1 MDDMDTEN
9 SEVFEGG
16 GKMTQALDLSP
27 LQKAL
32 ASLLVAIERTEW
44 ETSDETIDDML
55 RDSVIQR
62 FEYTYELCWKML
74 KRRLEMDVPSPEL
87 IDGMS
92 FREMI
97 REGAER
103 GMIADPLAWFEYRQK
118 RNLTTHTYDEAV
130 AQGVYR
136 AAVDFA
142 SDAQALLAALL
153 ARNEP

>member
-1 MDDMDTEN
+1 
-9 SEVFEGG
+9 
-16 GKMTQALDLSP
+16 MTQSLDLAP

-32 ASLLVAIERTEW
+32 DSLLFAIERTER
-44 ETSDETIDDML
+44 EQPDDML

-74 KRRLEMDVPSPEL
+74 KRRLEMDVPSPES

-103 GMIADPLAWFEYRQK
+103 GMIADPLVWFEYRQK
-118 RNLTTHTYDEAV
+118 RNLTTHTYDETVAKDVYLAAV
-130 AQGVYR
+130 A
-136 AAVDFA
+136 FA
-142 SDAQALLAALL
+142 RDAQALLAALL
-153 ARNEP
+153 QRNDP

>member
-1 MDDMDTEN
+1 MKEHG
-9 SEVFEGG
+9 E
-16 GKMTQALDLSP
+16 KMTQSLDLTP

-32 ASLLVAIERTEW
+32 DSLLVAIERTKQEQ
-44 ETSDETIDDML
+44 SDAMLDDML

-74 KRRLEMDVPSPEL
+74 KRRLEMDVPSSEL

-103 GMIADPLAWFEYRQK
+103 GMIDDPLVWFDYRQK
-118 RNLTTHTYDEAV
+118 RNLTTHTYNEAV
-130 AQGVYR
+130 SKDVYS
-136 AAVDFA
+136 AAVAFS
-142 SDAQALLAALL
+142 SDAKALLAALIQ
-153 ARNEP
+153 RNDK

>member
-1 MDDMDTEN
+1 
-9 SEVFEGG
+9 
-16 GKMTQALDLSP
+16 MTQSLDLSP

-32 ASLLVAIERTEW
+32 ASLLVAIERTER
-44 ETSDETIDDML
+44 ERSDDIIDDML

-62 FEYTYELCWKML
+62 FEYSYELCWKML

-87 IDGMS
+87 IDAMS

-103 GMIADPLAWFEYRQK
+103 GMIADPLVWFEYRQK
-118 RNLTTHTYDEAV
+118 RNLTTHTYDETVAKDVYLAAV
-130 AQGVYR
+130 A
-136 AAVDFA
+136 FA

-153 ARNEP
+153 QRNDR

>member
-1 MDDMDTEN
+1 
-9 SEVFEGG
+9 
-16 GKMTQALDLSP
+16 MTQSLDLTP
-27 LQKAL
+27 LKKAL
-32 ASLLVAIERTEW
+32 ASLLLAIERTER
-44 ETSDETIDDML
+44 EQSDDML

-103 GMIADPLAWFEYRQK
+103 GMIDDPRVWFEYRQK
-118 RNLTTHTYDEAV
+118 RNLTTHTYDEKVAQDVYLAAV
-130 AQGVYR
+130 A
-136 AAVDFA
+136 FA

-153 ARNEP
+153 QRNNP

>member
-1 MDDMDTEN
+1 
-9 SEVFEGG
+9 
-16 GKMTQALDLSP
+16 MTQSLDLTPLKKALD
-27 LQKAL
+27 
-32 ASLLVAIERTEW
+32 SLLFAIERTER
-44 ETSDETIDDML
+44 ERSDDMLDDML

-87 IDGMS
+87 IDAMS

-103 GMIADPLAWFEYRQK
+103 GMIGDPLAWFEYRQK

-130 AQGVYR
+130 ANDVYL
-136 AAVDFA
+136 AAVAFA

-153 ARNEP
+153 QRNDR

>member
-1 MDDMDTEN
+1 
-9 SEVFEGG
+9 
-16 GKMTQALDLSP
+16 MTQSLDLTP
-27 LQKAL
+27 LKKAL
-32 ASLLVAIERTEW
+32 GSLLLAIERTER
-44 ETSDETIDDML
+44 ERSDDML

-74 KRRLEMDVPSPEL
+74 KRRLEMDVPSPEF

-103 GMIADPLAWFEYRQK
+103 GMIDNPLAWFEYRQK

-130 AQGVYR
+130 AKDVYL
-136 AAVDFA
+136 AAVAFA
-142 SDAQALLAALL
+142 SDAEALLAALMQ
-153 ARNEP
+153 RNNR